1 MELKEFR
8 KNKLAIV
15 EIFNS
20 ISGEG
25 LSAGELV
32 TFVRVA
38 GCNLR
43 CSYCDSTYS
52 YQESDGQHKR
62 LKPKEILKQV
72 NNFASKK
79 IICTGGEPL
88 VENEAKRYLPLYLT
102 AQGFKVRIE
111 SNGSMP
117 VYSQDE
123 FDIFGGEELRENLA
137 YTLDVKSPSSAM
149 AEQNIYRE
157 NFTKLGVNDE
167 LKFVVAN
174 KNDFEH
180 ALKVLEEHQEI
191 LAPNKVT
198 INFSPVFNQIEA
210 KELVKLLKS
219 RQAFFVDKQL
229 KLRLSLQIHKMIWDA
244 EQKGV

>member
-1 MELKEFR
+1 VKLKEF
-8 KNKLAIV
+8 KENKLAIV

-25 LSAGELV
+25 ISAGELV

-52 YQESDGQHKR
+52 YQEFEAEHSR
-62 LKPKEILKQV
+62 LKPAEILTELSK
-72 NNFASKK
+72 FASQK

-88 VENEAKRYLPLYLT
+88 EENKAKRYLALYLA
-102 AQGFKVRIE
+102 AQGFEVRIE
-111 SNGSMP
+111 SNGSFP
-117 VYSQDE
+117 VYNTEE
-123 FDIFGGEELRENLA
+123 FNAFGGVELRTKLA

-157 NFTKLGVNDE
+157 NFQKLGINDE

-174 KNDFEH
+174 ENDFEH
-180 ALKVLEEHQEI
+180 ALKVLNKEAEI
-191 LAPNKVT
+191 LAVNEVT
-198 INFSPVFNQIEA
+198 INFSPVFGQLEA
-210 KELVKLLKS
+210 KELVRLLKS
-219 RQAFFVDKQL
+219 KEAFFVAKQL
-229 KLRLSLQIHKMIWDA
+229 KPRLSLQLHKMIWDA

>member
-1 MELKEFR
+1 MNLKEF
-8 KNKLAIV
+8 KENKLTIV

-25 LSAGELV
+25 ISAGELV

-52 YQESDGQHKR
+52 YRDSDEQHRR
-62 LKPKEILKQV
+62 LSPEVILKRV
-72 NNFASKK
+72 KNFASKK

-88 VENEAKRYLPLYLT
+88 EKNKVKRYLPLYLI

-111 SNGSMP
+111 SNGSVP
-117 VYSQDE
+117 VYSQEE
-123 FDIFGGEELRENLA
+123 FNAFGGAELRKDLA

-157 NFTKLGVNDE
+157 NFTKLGINDE

-180 ALKVLEEHQEI
+180 ALKVLEKYQNI
-191 LAPNKVT
+191 LATNKVT

-210 KELVKLLKS
+210 KKLVKLLKS